1 VSDDVEEA
9 LAAARVCHGGTHG
22 FLVAQPGDQWRN
34 VEDGHLGGGAQWPVG
49 KEVMT
54 QGRADPVLGASV
66 SRPLLVFQARVPDV
80 GLRAKNIDLHNGP
93 EMKKNPT
100 ERFDQ

>member
-1 VSDDVEEA
+1 
-9 LAAARVCHGGTHG
+9 LAAAHVCHGGTHG